1 MRKSQIGIAIL
12 VLAVA
17 GLLSSVY
24 VVDEREKALDILY
37 DKPEKSKDKRVGSRI
52 TRQEEA
58 RPGLRL

>member
-1 MRKSQIGIAIL
+1 MFNLKDLINKFDRIMTAITF
-12 VLAVA
+12 AEA
-17 GLLSSVY
+17 
-24 VVDEREKALDILY
+24 DEREKALDILY